1 MQSVHYRHN
10 SCYRYIGG
18 KKVNTPQIEKLKV
31 FALGGIGEIGKNMYV
46 LEMEDSIYI
55 MDTGVMIPEDGMLG
69 IDMVIPDTTYLE
81 DNKDKIQGIFLTHGH
96 EEHMGGLA
104 YILRKL
110 KAPVYG
116 TKFTLALAKELV
128 NGLGSKGQ
136 VEFKEVDD
144 TTVLELPQTTVTFFR
159 TNHSIPDS
167 VGICFH
173 TSQGAIVHTGDFKFD
188 QSQLSQNADLGKIA
202 EIGNKGVLCV
212 LSDST
217 NAEKPGY
224 TVSESV
230 VKQEIADVTYNAKG
244 RVFAACLSTNV
255 GRIQQIVQAAVD
267 SNRKLVVVSHPTDR
281 NFTIATELE
290 YLNIPDDLLVPV
302 NELGS
307 LKDDNVVVL
316 TIGTHSQLMSSL
328 LKMAKGTHKHAQIK
342 QQDIVMIAAS
352 PSPGTEV
359 TVAKVIDKLY
369 RAGAVVIYGQKKIH
383 SSGHGCQEEL
393 KLMLNLLKPTYV
405 IPIQGEFK
413 MQRALS
419 KVAESVGINKDN
431 IFLLNKGEVVEF
443 NKGTG
448 KYAGKVYAGN
458 VLIDGLG
465 VGDIGNIVLR
475 DRRLLSQDGIMVVV
489 VSISK
494 SQKRIIAG
502 PEILS
507 RGFVY
512 VRESEEL
519 LDRANAIVT
528 EILDNAVKEQVLE
541 WSSLKLKIRESLNQ
555 HLYEKTRRRPMILPI
570 IMEV

>member
-1 MQSVHYRHN
+1 M
-10 SCYRYIGG
+10 
-18 KKVNTPQIEKLKV
+18 NTPQIEKLRV

-46 LEMEDSIYI
+46 LEADESIYI
-55 MDTGVMIPEDGMLG
+55 MDAGVMIPEDGMLG
-69 IDMVIPDTTYLE
+69 IDMVIPDVSYLV
-81 DNKDKIQGIFLTHGH
+81 DNKDKIKGIFLTHGH
-96 EEHMGGLA
+96 EEHIGGLA
-104 YILRKL
+104 YILRKI

-116 TKFTLALAKELV
+116 TRLTLAMAKELV
-128 NGLGSKGQ
+128 TTLGSPGK
-136 VEFKEVDD
+136 VDFKEIDEN
-144 TTVLELPQTTVTFFR
+144 TVLQLEHATVSFFR
-159 TNHSIPDS
+159 TNHSIPGS
-167 VGICFH
+167 VGLCFH

-188 QSQLSQNADLGKIA
+188 QSQLSKNSDLGKIA
-202 EIGNKGVLCV
+202 EIGNNGVLCV

-224 TVSESV
+224 TVSESI

-255 GRIQQIVQAAVD
+255 GRIQQIVQATID

-281 NFTIATELE
+281 NFSIATELD
-290 YLNIPDDLLVPV
+290 YLQIPDDLFVPV
-302 NELGS
+302 NELGNIS
-307 LKDDNVVVL
+307 DDKVVVL

-328 LKMAKGTHKHAQIK
+328 LKMARGTHKHVQIK

-352 PSPGTEV
+352 PSPGTEL

-393 KLMLNLLKPTYV
+393 KLMMNLLKPQYV

-413 MQRALS
+413 MQNALS
-419 KVAESVGINKDN
+419 KVAESVGIVKDN
-431 IFLLNKGEVVEF
+431 IFLLNKGEVIEF
-443 NKGTG
+443 HESVG

-494 SQKRIIAG
+494 SQKRIVAG

-519 LDRANAIVT
+519 LDKANSIVRD
-528 EILDNAVKEQVLE
+528 ILDNAVKEQILE

>member
-1 MQSVHYRHN
+1 M
-10 SCYRYIGG
+10 
-18 KKVNTPQIEKLKV
+18 NTPQIEKLRV

-46 LEMEDSIYI
+46 LEADESIYI
-55 MDTGVMIPEDGMLG
+55 MDAGVMIPEDGMLG
-69 IDMVIPDTTYLE
+69 IDMVIPDVSYLVN
-81 DNKDKIQGIFLTHGH
+81 NKDKIKGIFLTHGH
-96 EEHMGGLA
+96 EEHIGGLA
-104 YILRKL
+104 YILRKI

-116 TKFTLALAKELV
+116 TRLTLAMAKELV
-128 NGLGSKGQ
+128 TTLGSPGK
-136 VEFKEVDD
+136 VDFKEIDEN
-144 TTVLELPQTTVTFFR
+144 TVLQMEHATVSFFR
-159 TNHSIPDS
+159 TNHSIPGS
-167 VGICFH
+167 VGLCFH

-188 QSQLSQNADLGKIA
+188 QSQLSKNSDLGKIA
-202 EIGNKGVLCV
+202 EIGNNGVLCV

-224 TVSESV
+224 TVSESI

-255 GRIQQIVQAAVD
+255 GRIQQIVQATID

-281 NFTIATELE
+281 NFSIATELD
-290 YLNIPDDLLVPV
+290 YLQIPDDLLVPV
-302 NELGS
+302 NELGNIS
-307 LKDDNVVVL
+307 DDKVVVL

-328 LKMAKGTHKHAQIK
+328 LKMARGTHKHVQIK

-352 PSPGTEV
+352 PSPGTEL

-393 KLMLNLLKPTYV
+393 KLMMNLLKPQYV

-413 MQRALS
+413 MQNALS
-419 KVAESVGINKDN
+419 KVAESVGIVKDN
-431 IFLLNKGEVVEF
+431 IFLLNKGEVIEF
-443 NKGTG
+443 HESVG

-494 SQKRIIAG
+494 SQKRIVAG

-519 LDRANAIVT
+519 LDKANSIVRD
-528 EILDNAVKEQVLE
+528 ILDNAVKEQILE

>member
-1 MQSVHYRHN
+1 MQCVHFVINRFF
-10 SCYRYIGG
+10 IFVGG
-18 KKVNTPQIEKLKV
+18 KEVNTPQTEKLKV

-46 LEMEDSIYI
+46 LEADEHIYV

-69 IDMVIPDTTYLE
+69 IDMVIPDTTYLV
-81 DNKDKIQGIFLTHGH
+81 DNKERIKGIFLTHGH
-96 EEHMGGLA
+96 EEHIGGLA
-104 YILRKL
+104 YMLRKV

-116 TKFTLALAKELV
+116 TRLTLALAKELV
-128 NGLGSKGQ
+128 QAQGLIGK
-136 VEFKEVDD
+136 VDFHEID
-144 TTVLELPQTTVTFFR
+144 EEAALELENVTVTFFR

-167 VGICFH
+167 IGICFH
-173 TSQGAIVHTGDFKFD
+173 TSQGAVVHTGDFKFD
-188 QSQLSQNADLGKIA
+188 QSQLSQNSDLGKIA

-224 TVSESV
+224 TISESIV
-230 VKQEIADVTYNAKG
+230 RQEIADVTYNAKG
-244 RVFAACLSTNV
+244 RVFAACLSTNF
-255 GRIQQIVQAAVD
+255 GRIEQIIQAAIG
-267 SNRKLVVVSHPTDR
+267 SNRKLAIISHPTDR
-281 NFTIATELE
+281 NFELGVE
-290 YLNIPDDLLVPV
+290 LGYFNIPEDLIVPV
-302 NELGS
+302 NEMN
-307 LKDDNVVVL
+307 KFDDNKMVVL

-328 LKMAKGTHKHAQIK
+328 LKIARGTHKHAQVK
-342 QQDIVMIAAS
+342 EHDIVMIAAS
-352 PSPGTEV
+352 PSPGTEL
-359 TVAKVIDKLY
+359 TVAKVIDKLF

-383 SSGHGCQEEL
+383 ASGHGCQEEL
-393 KLMLNLLKPTYV
+393 KLMLNLLKPKYV

-419 KVAESVGINKDN
+419 KVAESVGIEEDR
-431 IFLLNKGEVVEF
+431 IYLLNKGEAIEF
-443 NKGTG
+443 NKGEG

-475 DRRLLSQDGIMVVV
+475 DRRLLSQDGILIVV

-494 SQKRIIAG
+494 GQKRIIAG
-502 PEILS
+502 PEIIS

-519 LDRANAIVT
+519 LDKANSIVT
-528 EILDNAVKEQVLE
+528 DILDNAVKEQTLE

>member
-1 MQSVHYRHN
+1 M
-10 SCYRYIGG
+10 
-18 KKVNTPQIEKLKV
+18 NTPQIEKLRV

-46 LEMEDSIYI
+46 LEADESIYI
-55 MDTGVMIPEDGMLG
+55 MDAGVMIPEDGMLG
-69 IDMVIPDTTYLE
+69 IDMVIPDVSYLV
-81 DNKDKIQGIFLTHGH
+81 DNKDKIKGIFLTHGH
-96 EEHMGGLA
+96 EEHIGGLA
-104 YILRKL
+104 YILRKI

-116 TKFTLALAKELV
+116 TRLTLAMAKELV
-128 NGLGSKGQ
+128 TTLGSPGK
-136 VEFKEVDD
+136 VDFKEIDEN
-144 TTVLELPQTTVTFFR
+144 TVLQLEHATVSFFR
-159 TNHSIPDS
+159 TNHSIPGS
-167 VGICFH
+167 VGLCFH

-188 QSQLSQNADLGKIA
+188 QSQLSKNSDLGKIA
-202 EIGNKGVLCV
+202 EIGNNGVLCV

-224 TVSESV
+224 TVSESI

-255 GRIQQIVQAAVD
+255 GRIQQIVQATID

-281 NFTIATELE
+281 NFSIATELD
-290 YLNIPDDLLVPV
+290 YLQIPDDLLVPV
-302 NELGS
+302 NELGNIS
-307 LKDDNVVVL
+307 DDKVVVL

-328 LKMAKGTHKHAQIK
+328 LKMARGTHKHVQIK

-352 PSPGTEV
+352 PSPGTEL

-393 KLMLNLLKPTYV
+393 KLMMNLLKPQYV

-413 MQRALS
+413 MQNALS
-419 KVAESVGINKDN
+419 KVAESVGIVKDN
-431 IFLLNKGEVVEF
+431 IFLLNKGEVIEF
-443 NKGTG
+443 HESVG

-494 SQKRIIAG
+494 SQKRIVAG

-519 LDRANAIVT
+519 LDKANSIVT
-528 EILDNAVKEQVLE
+528 DILDNAVKEQILE

>member
-1 MQSVHYRHN
+1 M
-10 SCYRYIGG
+10 
-18 KKVNTPQIEKLKV
+18 NTPQIEKLKV

-46 LEMEDSIYI
+46 LEADDSIYI
-55 MDTGVMIPEDGMLG
+55 MDTGVMIPEDGMFG
-69 IDMVIPDTTYLE
+69 IDMVIPDVTYLS
-81 DNKDKIQGIFLTHGH
+81 DNKEKIKGIFLTHGH

-116 TKFTLALAKELV
+116 TRLTLALAKELV
-128 NGLGSKGQ
+128 NGLGSSGH
-136 VEFKEVDD
+136 VEFKEIDEN
-144 TTVLELPQTTVTFFR
+144 TILELDHATVTFFR

-167 VGICFH
+167 VGLCFH

-188 QSQLSQNADLGKIA
+188 QSQLSQNSDLGKIA

-224 TVSESV
+224 TISESV
-230 VKQEIADVTYNAKG
+230 VRQEIADVTYNAKG

-255 GRIQQIVQAAVD
+255 GRIQQIVQATID

-281 NFTIATELE
+281 NFSIATELE
-290 YLNIPDDLLVPV
+290 YLHIPDDLLIPV

-307 LKDDNVVVL
+307 INDDKVVVL

-328 LKMAKGTHKHAQIK
+328 LKMARGTHKHAQIK
-342 QQDIVMIAAS
+342 PQDIVMIAAS
-352 PSPGTEV
+352 PSPGTEL

-393 KLMLNLLKPTYV
+393 KLMMNLLKPQYV

-419 KVAESVGINKDN
+419 RVAESVGIDKDN
-431 IFLLNKGEVVEF
+431 IFLLNKGEVIEF
-443 NKGTG
+443 TKGVG

-494 SQKRIIAG
+494 SQKRIVAG

-519 LDRANAIVT
+519 LDKANSIVT
-528 EILDNAVKEQVLE
+528 DILDNAVKEQILE

>member
-1 MQSVHYRHN
+1 M
-10 SCYRYIGG
+10 
-18 KKVNTPQIEKLKV
+18 NTPQIEKLRV

-46 LEMEDSIYI
+46 LEADESIYI
-55 MDTGVMIPEDGMLG
+55 MDAGVMIPEDGMLG
-69 IDMVIPDTTYLE
+69 IDMVIPDVSYLV
-81 DNKDKIQGIFLTHGH
+81 DNKDKIKGIFLTHGH
-96 EEHMGGLA
+96 EEHIGGLA
-104 YILRKL
+104 YILRKI

-116 TKFTLALAKELV
+116 TRLTLAMAKELV
-128 NGLGSKGQ
+128 TTLGSPGK
-136 VEFKEVDD
+136 VDFKEIDEN
-144 TTVLELPQTTVTFFR
+144 TVLQLEHATVSFFR
-159 TNHSIPDS
+159 TNHSIPGS
-167 VGICFH
+167 VGLCFH

-188 QSQLSQNADLGKIA
+188 QSQLSKNSDLGKIA
-202 EIGNKGVLCV
+202 EIGNNGVLCV

-224 TVSESV
+224 TVSESI

-255 GRIQQIVQAAVD
+255 GRIQQIVQATID

-281 NFTIATELE
+281 NFSIATELD
-290 YLNIPDDLLVPV
+290 YLQIPDDLLVPV
-302 NELGS
+302 NELGNIS
-307 LKDDNVVVL
+307 EDKVVVL

-328 LKMAKGTHKHAQIK
+328 LKMARGTHKHVQIK

-352 PSPGTEV
+352 PSPGTEL

-393 KLMLNLLKPTYV
+393 KLMMNLLKPQYV

-413 MQRALS
+413 MQNALS
-419 KVAESVGINKDN
+419 KVAESVGIVKDN
-431 IFLLNKGEVVEF
+431 IFLLNKGEVIEF
-443 NKGTG
+443 HESVG

-494 SQKRIIAG
+494 SQKRIVAG

-519 LDRANAIVT
+519 LDKANSIVT
-528 EILDNAVKEQVLE
+528 DILDNAVKEQILE